1 MNNFC
6 QIKPVEK
13 LVPKV
18 LKNLLSTYLLSNIL
32 SATNWPQQQ
41 QISARIFSTAC
52 LVGIHKPE
60 KQPKHFLGNFS
71 LASYRFDEGTLGWHL
86 VAYSRFFRKKYA
98 RIIFLEILGINY
110 LLHNTR
116 YFPVLCLLYLPN
128 SRFSGGKKLNW
139 IQKKMCLLWTSQGSC
154 RPPSQGV
161 ACLHE

>member
-1 MNNFC
+1 MSNKTGWK
-6 QIKPVEK
+6 IG
-13 LVPKV
+13 PKSFKKFT
-18 LKNLLSTYLLSNIL
+18 LHLLSNIL

-98 RIIFLEILGINY
+98 QIIFLEILGINY
-110 LLHNTR
+110 LLYNTR
-116 YFPVLCLLYLPN
+116 YFRVLCLLYYLPN
-128 SRFSGGKKLNW
+128 SKETKSDPKEDVPTVNVARF
-139 IQKKMCLLWTSQGSC
+139 M
-154 RPPSQGV
+154 
-161 ACLHE
+161 

>member
-1 MNNFC
+1 MSNKTGWK
-6 QIKPVEK
+6 IG
-13 LVPKV
+13 PKSFKKFT
-18 LKNLLSTYLLSNIL
+18 LHLLSNIL

-110 LLHNTR
+110 LLYNTR
-116 YFPVLCLLYLPN
+116 YFRVLCLLYLPN
-128 SRFSGGKKLNW
+128 SRFLGERN
-139 IQKKMCLLWTSQGSC
+139 
-154 RPPSQGV
+154 
-161 ACLHE
+161 

>member
-86 VAYSRFFRKKYA
+86 LLLITGFSKRNMLPLYFWKSWGS
-98 RIIFLEILGINY
+98 IIFYILQDIFSSSLTAASPKFKKVYSNY
-110 LLHNTR
+110 
-116 YFPVLCLLYLPN
+116 
-128 SRFSGGKKLNW
+128 
-139 IQKKMCLLWTSQGSC
+139 
-154 RPPSQGV
+154 
-161 ACLHE
+161 